1 MARLLAIKLLEDIF
15 YNFMTLPFIRIIK
28 FSFQDIFRNIWL
40 SLVTI
45 IILILSL
52 FTINTLLVVKLIGN
66 AAIGAIKEKIDVNLF
81 LKTSAEEDEIMAL
94 KAKISS
100 FPEVKNVIYIS
111 KIEAFENFKNKHQD
125 NPEIIEALNEL
136 GKNPLT
142 PSLVIKPA
150 NLESFDSLIN
160 NLYGIE
166 NEIIESQNFTNYKL
180 LLNKINNI
188 TEKVSNAGLILSCIF
203 IFITILVVYNSVRV
217 AIYTH
222 RREIT
227 IMKLVGASNSFVQMP
242 YLLSGIFY
250 AFISVLVIM
259 LILYPFINLLQPYL
273 ETFFIGYNI
282 NLIDYYYSNIFKI
295 FGIQFIF
302 ASVINIFASLL
313 AVKKYSKV

>member
-1 MARLLAIKLLEDIF
+1 MI
-15 YNFMTLPFIRIIK
+15 LPFARIIK
-28 FSFQDIFRNIWL
+28 FSSQDIFRNIWL

-52 FTINTLLVVKLIGN
+52 FTINTLLVVKLIGD
-66 AAIGAIKEKIDVNLF
+66 ATVEAVKEKIDINLF
-81 LKTSAEEDEIMAL
+81 IKTSAKEDEIMAL

-100 FPEVKNVIYIS
+100 FPEVKNIIYIS
-111 KIEAFENFKNKHQD
+111 KTEAFENFKNKHQD

-142 PSLVIKPA
+142 PSLIIKPN
-150 NLESFDSLIN
+150 NLESFDFLIN

-166 NEIIESQNFTNYKL
+166 DEIIESRNFTNYKL
-180 LLNKINNI
+180 LLDKINNI
-188 TEKVSNAGLILSCIF
+188 TEKVSKAGLILSSIF

-250 AFISVLVIM
+250 AFISVLAIM